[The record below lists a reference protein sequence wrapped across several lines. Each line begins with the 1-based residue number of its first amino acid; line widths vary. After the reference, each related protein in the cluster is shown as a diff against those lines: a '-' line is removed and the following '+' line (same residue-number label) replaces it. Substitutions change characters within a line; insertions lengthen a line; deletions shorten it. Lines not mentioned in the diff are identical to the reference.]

1 MGASLHE
8 LSVKVRLHETDS
20 FGVVYYSNYFLYFDL
35 ARTELLRSL
44 GVTKEYLSKQRLQFY
59 AAQALCKYRASAH
72 YDETIKIQSWVSEIG
87 RKSVTYR
94 HRIMRT
100 PNRLLLVEGQVTDVL
115 VDKMQKP
122 VQLPND
128 LTKRLGAALLLGV
141 G

>member
-1 MGASLHE
+1 MHE

-72 YDETIKIQSWVSEIG
+72 YDETLKIQSWVSEIG

-94 HRIMRT
+94 HRIMRM